1 MTLPIDLKEILR
13 QTVADGYGDLVT
25 RRTGQAVRKRIERI
39 LAHTDGETVL
49 IDFGSVRCLDLS
61 CADEIVGRLLR
72 ERAKERSFVL
82 LNLDDGHREAIEF
95 VLERNNLAA
104 LVKTKSGELQVLGT
118 LSEPASRA
126 FTALVQLGAAAAEE
140 VAEATG
146 LPPNSAAAVLEELCR
161 LRLIVREKDSYRA
174 PVAERR

>member
-25 RRTGQAVRKRIERI
+25 RRTGQAVRSGIERI
-39 LAHTDGETVL
+39 LSRLDGETVL

-72 ERAKERSFVL
+72 ERAQERSFVL
-82 LNLDDGHREAIEF
+82 LNVDDGHREAIEF

-104 LVKTKSGELQVLGT
+104 LAKTKSGELQILGT
-118 LSEPASRA
+118 LSEPARRA
-126 FTALVQLGAAAAEE
+126 FAALVRLGEATAEE
-140 VAEATG
+140 LAQETS
-146 LPPNSAAAVLEELCR
+146 LPPESAGELLEELCR
-161 LRLIVREKDSYRA
+161 LRLVLRAAGRYRA
-174 PVAERR
+174 PVR